1 MTAAGSCMVSLF
13 KNLDDSILE
22 TRCSVRRLLQKLSD
36 SSIHGTAQE
45 YCYTCEPC
53 NLRFECA
60 GICSMCDGS
69 LKLAPCSTTN
79 AELDPPAAQGTPP
92 CWQQVQTP
100 APTILDSQT
109 SVQDES
115 QFIVDVLGLCLA
127 ADVLGPDASNESLVH
142 FLDDALHHEEKPE
155 TPNAT
160 QPKHMIEL
168 APDMQIPTDVA
179 DDLTEEQKHMK
190 IARLAE
196 ESTLACP
203 RPKRRRYRTKN
214 KPRKIELLQPL
225 PVVTMGN

>member
-13 KNLDDSILE
+13 KNLDDSMLE

-127 ADVLGPDASNESLVH
+127 ADVLGPDASEDSLIH
-142 FLDDALHHEEKPE
+142 FLDDALQHDRE
-155 TPNAT
+155 TT
-160 QPKHMIEL
+160 DTSQPVEA
-168 APDMQIPTDVA
+168 APHLQIRTDVA
-179 DDLTEEQKHMK
+179 DDLTEVQKHTKMTR
-190 IARLAE
+190 IAE
-196 ESTLACP
+196 ESIQACP
-203 RPKRRRYRTKN
+203 RPKRRRYQSKC
-214 KPRKIELLQPL
+214 KPRHIKLLQPM
-225 PVVTMGN
+225 PAVTMGN